1 MFSPKGLYMFTWGN
15 VVAGQ
20 RVILSPELIFTER
33 LYEETLSLLSRMTF
47 VCRGGFSGGG
57 VVVVDWVD
65 SHPPS
70 I

>member
-1 MFSPKGLYMFTWGN
+1 MFTWGN

-57 VVVVDWVD
+57 LGG
-65 SHPPS
+65 
-70 I
+70 